1 MLILVKFER
10 DERSPIELVAGDGIC
25 AVLLEPWDYVLDVE
39 DGAGGRADRVLE
51 RLQRKRAV
59 RKRQPLEG
67 VFALACGNA
76 TCPGVLSDLS
86 APFRA
91 RDVQLVGVYAPR
103 QPVLSARRCLLLPIV
118 CQALARF
125 PGSSEAFAISAELGP
140 KFTSRRDQNA
150 SHLNGSPH
158 MHATQ

>member
-91 RDVQLVGVYAPR
+91 RDVQLVGVCAKLAGP
-103 QPVLSARRCLLLPIV
+103 LSQEALTFAHSGRR
-118 CQALARF
+118 ALARF
-125 PGSSEAFAISAELGP
+125 PKSLERGLAISAELQVRNLYKYLKKCRG
-140 KFTSRRDQNA
+140 RQDQNA
-150 SHLNGSPH
+150 LIS
-158 MHATQ
+158 